1 MKKIILIAAIIL
13 SFNQMFGQVIS
24 RKKYDSAYVQS
35 IQNKIDEFAV
45 VDLTFDIKKLPSH
58 EVMALQ
64 NFLIVAQITDSIF
77 WKQSYGSRYDLQKSI
92 DNDTINRF
100 VDINYGPWERLNN
113 NKSFIKGVG
122 EKPKGSG
129 FYPSNITK
137 TEFDEFKDSTKNSP
151 YTVIKRGADKKLVSV
166 PYSEEYGYYLSG
178 IKDNLQR
185 AATSMIRF
193 DSAFGKYLYYRSQ
206 AMLSNDYNYSDKLWL
221 ESQNN
226 VLDII
231 VGPIESYED
240 QFGGIKTAFETYIVA
255 KDVEWSNK
263 LQKYVAL
270 LPALQK
276 GLPVSKKYQT
286 PLPGLKSQI
295 GAYDVLMYAGDC
307 NSGSKTIAV
316 NLPND
321 EGVQAEFGTRRLQ
334 FKNVMKAKF
343 DSILVPIVDVLIDE
357 NQRKYVSFDAFF
369 ANTMFHEVAHGLGIK
384 NTITD
389 DKPVSLALGEYH
401 AAFEEGKADVLGLYM
416 ITELIASKDITEGI
430 LENYYTTFVASIFRS
445 IRFGAASAHGKA
457 NMVRFNFFMQE
468 GAIKKNQLGTYTID
482 YDKMKVAVYKLSSII
497 LEIQGDGDKA
507 KAENILNKQGIISA
521 ELQADLDNLKKLSIP
536 VDVIFNQGAKQLGM

>member
-1 MKKIILIAAIIL
+1 MKQTILITVFIL
-13 SFNQMFGQVIS
+13 SFNQIFSQAAT

-35 IQNKIDEFAV
+35 IQNRIDEFAV
-45 VDLTFDIKKLPSH
+45 VELNYDISKLPKH
-58 EVMALQ
+58 EAMALPG
-64 NFLIVAQITDSIF
+64 FLIIAQITDSVF
-77 WKQSYGSRYDLQKSI
+77 WKQSYGSRYDLHKSI

-113 NKSFIKGVG
+113 NKPFVKGFG
-122 EKPKGSG
+122 EKPKGAR
-129 FYPSNITK
+129 FYPSDITK
-137 TEFDEFKDSTKNSP
+137 AEFESFVDSTKNSP

-178 IKDNLQR
+178 INDNLR
-185 AATSMIRF
+185 RIATMMVKF
-193 DSAFGKYLYYRSQ
+193 DSAFGKYLYYRGE
-206 AMLSNDYNYSDKLWL
+206 ALMNNDYNYSDKLWL
-221 ESQNN
+221 ESQDN

-240 QFGGIKTAFETYIVA
+240 QFGGIKTSFETYIVA
-255 KDVEWSNK
+255 KDVEWSKK

-270 LPALQK
+270 LPTLQK

-321 EGVQAEFGTRRLQ
+321 EQVQAEYGTRRLQ

-343 DSILVPIVDVLIDE
+343 DSILMPIVDVLIDE
-357 NQRKYVSFDAFF
+357 KQRKYVSFDAFF

-401 AAFEEGKADVLGLYM
+401 AALEEGKADVLGLYM
-416 ITELIASKDITEGI
+416 ITELLTSKDITEGTI
-430 LENYYTTFVASIFRS
+430 ENYYTTFVASIFRS

-468 GAIKKNQLGTYTID
+468 GAIKKNNNGTYTID
-482 YDKMKVAVYKLSSII
+482 YDKMKVAVYKLSAII

-507 KAENILNKQGIISA
+507 KAENILNKQGIISSD
-521 ELQADLDNLKKLSIP
+521 LQADLDNLKKLSIP
-536 VDVIFNQGAKQLGM
+536 VDVIFNQGSRQLGL

>member
-1 MKKIILIAAIIL
+1 MKQTILFAALIL
-13 SFNQMFGQVIS
+13 SFNQVFSQAIAK
-24 RKKYDSAYVQS
+24 KKYDSAYVQS
-35 IQNKIDEFAV
+35 IQNKIEEFAI
-45 VDLTFDIKKLPSH
+45 VDLAYDLRKLPRH
-58 EVMALQ
+58 EVVALPY
-64 NFLIVAQITDSIF
+64 FLIVAEITDSIF
-77 WKQSYGSRYDLQKSI
+77 WKQTYGSRDALLKTI
-92 DNDTINRF
+92 DNDTINKF

-113 NKSFIKGVG
+113 NKPFVKGFG
-122 EKPKGSG
+122 EKPKGAR

-137 TEFDEFKDSTKNSP
+137 AEFDAFKDSTKNSP
-151 YTVIKRGADKKLVSV
+151 YTVIKRDADKKLISV
-166 PYSEEYGYYLSG
+166 PYSEEYAYYLSG
-178 IKDNLQR
+178 INDNIQR
-185 AATSMIRF
+185 VAGMMMRD
-193 DSAFGKYLYYRSQ
+193 DSSFGKYLHYRGE
-206 AMLSNDYNYSDKLWL
+206 ALVTNDYKLSDKMWL

-231 VGPIESYED
+231 FGPIESYED
-240 QFGGIKTAFETYIVA
+240 QFGGVKTSYETYIVA
-255 KDVEWSNK
+255 KDVEWSKK

-270 LPALQK
+270 LPSLQK

-321 EGVQAEFGTRRLQ
+321 ESVQTEYGTRRLQ
-334 FKNVMKAKF
+334 FKNVMRAKF
-343 DSILVPIVDVLIDE
+343 DSILVPIVNVLIDE
-357 NQRKYVSFDAFF
+357 EQRKYVSFDAFF

-384 NTITD
+384 NTIID

-401 AAFEEGKADVLGLYM
+401 AALEEGKADVLGLYM
-416 ITELIASKDITEGI
+416 ITELLQSKDITEGT

-468 GAIKKNQLGTYTID
+468 GAIKKNEQGTYTID
-482 YDKMKVAVYKLSSII
+482 FAKMKVAVYKLSALI

-507 KAENILNKQGIISA
+507 KAADLLNKEGVISA
-521 ELQADLDNLKKLSIP
+521 ALQADLDSLKAHSIP
-536 VDVIFNQGAKQLGM
+536 VDVIFNQGARQLGL